1 MVDDYFFLSYARDD
15 EENRTHIERFFEDLR
30 TEIRLQEGSLG
41 PDDPVGFRDQ
51 EGINVGDEW
60 RPELTRA
67 LCRAKTLIC
76 LYSPRYFYRPY
87 CGKEVQV
94 FLQRQRAHLPAGTAK
109 AILPV
114 IWRKP
119 ETIPSALSP
128 IQYDHVDL
136 PKAYRT
142 RGLRQLM
149 ISGQRY
155 KRPYQDLVEWLATK
169 IRKSYRTPLREAGD
183 LDFENI
189 RSAFEEGPSD
199 QPTAD
204 AYMVQATGPQAVR
217 FVYVAGTKSEI
228 ECNHVRLILDA
239 YGQYRS
245 HWNPYFSNRN
255 DDCIWKIAV
264 DVARQSGINPGE
276 IDVGHDLLHE
286 LRKAKQ
292 ENSLVVLIIDT
303 WTLKLP
309 EIKQKMR
316 EYDDTSFLNCA
327 ALVVWDESDETSEGR
342 EALANLLVEIFDDNY
357 GTNHSHLFRPDVR
370 SRDALVHELAETL
383 RILKFNVINRGQ
395 PMRVIAGKNEPLPG
409 F

>member
-1 MVDDYFFLSYARDD
+1 MKGPIKRQIA
-15 EENRTHIERFFEDLR
+15 
-30 TEIRLQEGSLG
+30 GLG
-41 PDDPVGFRDQ
+41 WLELGLTLAGLTVVSGLLV
-51 EGINVGDEW
+51 ESG
-60 RPELTRA
+60 PELWDA
-67 LCRAKTLIC
+67 LVSQSWPARGVTGGVVVTIGVLA
-76 LYSPRYFYRPY
+76 
-87 CGKEVQV
+87 EVII
-94 FLQRQRAHLPAGTAK
+94 G
-109 AILPV
+109 
-114 IWRKP
+114 
-119 ETIPSALSP
+119 
-128 IQYDHVDL
+128 
-136 PKAYRT
+136 
-142 RGLRQLM
+142 
-149 ISGQRY
+149 
-155 KRPYQDLVEWLATK
+155 
-169 IRKSYRTPLREAGD
+169 
-183 LDFENI
+183 
-189 RSAFEEGPSD
+189 
-199 QPTAD
+199 
-204 AYMVQATGPQAVR
+204 
-217 FVYVAGTKSEI
+217 
-228 ECNHVRLILDA
+228 A

-303 WTLKLP
+303 WTLKLR
-309 EIKQKMR
+309 EIEQKMR

-370 SRDALVHELAETL
+370 SREDLVHELAETL